1 LSYKGVVKV
10 VSPKEVINELLVDVF
25 NHILSIEAD
34 VLKQKG
40 VRLSMTEVHVLEA
53 VRNVDIPTMGN
64 VAHKLRVTLGTLTTS
79 VNVLVKKGHL
89 TRERDESDRRKVYLK
104 LTDSAFNV
112 LKIHDAFHDEMISS
126 LFKDLDL
133 EKDEVLMKS
142 LENISQY
149 FKQRY

>member
-1 LSYKGVVKV
+1 M
-10 VSPKEVINELLVDVF
+10 VSPKVVINELLVDVF
-25 NHILSIEAD
+25 NHILSIESD

-53 VRNVDIPTMGN
+53 VRNVDVPTMGN

-79 VNVLVKKGHL
+79 VNVLVRKEFLK
-89 TRERDESDRRKVYLK
+89 RDRDESDRRKVYLS
-104 LTDSAFNV
+104 LTDSAHKV
-112 LKIHDAFHDEMISS
+112 LSIHDEFHDEMIDS

-133 EKDEVLMKS
+133 EKDEVLLKS

>member
-1 LSYKGVVKV
+1 M

-34 VLKQKG
+34 VLKQRG
-40 VRLSMTEVHVLEA
+40 VKISMTEVHVLEA
-53 VRNVDIPTMGN
+53 IKNSQIPTMGS

-79 VNVLVKKGHL
+79 INVLVRKNYVV
-89 TRERDESDRRKVYLK
+89 RYRDESDRRKVYLK
-104 LTDSAFNV
+104 LSDSALEV
-112 LKIHDAFHDEMISS
+112 LKVHDEFHNEMVSS
-126 LFKDLDL
+126 LFKDLEL

-149 FKQRY
+149 FKEHY

>member
-1 LSYKGVVKV
+1 MVT
-10 VSPKEVINELLVDVF
+10 PKEVINELLVDVF

-53 VRNVDIPTMGN
+53 VRNVQIPTMGN

-79 VNVLVKKGHL
+79 VNVLVRKGYIN
-89 TRERDESDRRKVYLK
+89 RERDESDRRKVYLK
-104 LTDSAFNV
+104 LTDSAKNI
-112 LKIHDAFHDEMISS
+112 LKIHDEFHDEMISS
-126 LFKDLDL
+126 LFKDLEL

>member
-1 LSYKGVVKV
+1 M

-25 NHILSIEAD
+25 NQILSIEAD
-34 VLKQKG
+34 VLKKRG
-40 VRLSMTEVHVLEA
+40 VKISMTEVHVLEA
-53 VRNVDIPTMGN
+53 IRNTEIPTMGN
-64 VAHKLRVTLGTLTTS
+64 VAQKLRVTLGTLTTS
-79 VNVLVKKGHL
+79 INVLVRKNYVF
-89 TRERDESDRRKVYLK
+89 RYRDETDRRKVYLK
-104 LTDSAFNV
+104 LNESAIDV
-112 LKIHDAFHDEMISS
+112 LKVHDEFHNEMVTS